1 MGGRLRRAR
10 YQAGTAELAAEQDA
24 PLRGRSAPLIL
35 VGAAAEGLRLAGSF
49 LETLNIGLVW
59 LFEQFWHGDNAGAW

>member
-1 MGGRLRRAR
+1 
-10 YQAGTAELAAEQDA
+10 
-24 PLRGRSAPLIL
+24 LIL